1 MVNVAILGFGTV
13 GSGVAEVLTKNSQV
27 IAKKAGQE
35 IHLKYI
41 LDTRDFPG
49 NPFEDKITH
58 DFAVIEQDPE
68 VQVVVECIGGA
79 TIALDFV
86 RRCLLAG
93 KHVATSNKEMV
104 ATHGYELMSIARE
117 KNVNFLF
124 EASVGGGIPILRPL
138 YFDLAGNEVQE
149 VCGILNGTPNY
160 ILTKMILEGAAFDDV
175 LKDAQAKGY
184 AERNPAADVEGI
196 DACRKV
202 CILSALAFGFHVY
215 PNQVFTEGI
224 TSISEADVAVANAG
238 NMKLKLLGR
247 TLRTPEGKVCA
258 FVAPHFV
265 PKTSQLA
272 NVEDVFNALLV
283 RGNAIGE
290 AMFYGPGAGKLPTA
304 SAVVADVIDALKN
317 GVNVHDSLFWQP
329 APPAEGLLTDASP
342 AAYYVRVSGAAPAVV
357 AAIYGT
363 GRLAAETAAGCA
375 WYIPCSTPGAMA
387 EAERKVQAL
396 GGTVAL
402 TLKQLPD

>member
-1 MVNVAILGFGTV
+1 MTNVAILGYGTV
-13 GSGVAEVLTKNSQV
+13 GSGVAEVLTMNRRA
-27 IAKKAGQE
+27 IAEKTGQE
-35 IHLKYI
+35 IRLKYI
-41 LDTRDFPG
+41 LDTREFP
-49 NPFEDKITH
+49 NDPFADRITH
-58 DFAVIEQDPE
+58 DFTVIEQDPE

-93 KHVATSNKEMV
+93 KHVCTSNKEMV
-104 ATHGYELMSIARE
+104 ATHGYELLSIARE

-138 YFDLAGNEVQE
+138 YFDLVANEIRE
-149 VCGILNGTPNY
+149 VCGILNGTTNY
-160 ILTKMILEGAAFDDV
+160 ILTKMIQEGAAFDDV
-175 LKDAQAKGY
+175 LRDAQAKGY

-215 PNQVFTEGI
+215 PDQVSTEGI
-224 TSISEADVAVANAG
+224 TGITEDDVAVANAG

-247 TLRTPEGKVCA
+247 TLRTPSGKVCA

-272 NVEDVFNALLV
+272 NVEDVFNGLLV

-304 SAVVADVIDALKN
+304 SAVVGDVIDAVWHLDQRRPLN
-317 GVNVHDSLFWQP
+317 WTDSRPEEIADAADLVLP
-329 APPAEGLLTDASP
+329 YVVRTGASRAEVERVLGHAEPIGPDGYLLRPTSRRAIKASGLSLRA
-342 AAYYVRVSGAAPAVV
+342 VRPVF
-357 AAIYGT
+357 
-363 GRLAAETAAGCA
+363 E
-375 WYIPCSTPGAMA
+375 
-387 EAERKVQAL
+387 
-396 GGTVAL
+396 
-402 TLKQLPD
+402 

>member
-13 GSGVAEVLTKNSQV
+13 GSGVAEVLTMNRQLL
-27 IAKKAGQE
+27 AQKAGQE

-41 LDTRDFPG
+41 LDTREFPG
-49 NPFEDKITH
+49 SPFEDRIIH
-58 DFAVIEQDPE
+58 DFTVIEQDPE

-86 RRCLLAG
+86 KRSLRAG

-104 ATHGYELMSIARE
+104 ATHGYELNAIAKE
-117 KNVNFLF
+117 KHVNFLF

-138 YFDLAGNEVQE
+138 YFDLAGNEIRE
-149 VCGILNGTPNY
+149 VCGILNGTTNY
-160 ILTKMILEGAAFDDV
+160 ILTKMIQEGAAFDDV

-202 CILSALAFGFHVY
+202 CILSALSFGFHVY
-215 PNQVFTEGI
+215 PQQVSTEGI

-247 TLRTPEGKVCA
+247 TLRTAGGQVCA

-265 PKTSQLA
+265 PVTSQLA
-272 NVEDVFNALLV
+272 LVDDVFNALLV
-283 RGNAIGE
+283 RGNAVGE

-304 SAVVADVIDALKN
+304 SAVVGDVIDAVWHLNQRRNLDWADARPEETLDVRELPLPYVVRTNASRADVERALGAAEPLGPDGYRLKN
-317 GVNVHDSLFWQP
+317 PITRRAIEAS
-329 APPAEGLLTDASP
+329 GLELQA
-342 AAYYVRVSGAAPAVV
+342 VRPVF
-357 AAIYGT
+357 
-363 GRLAAETAAGCA
+363 E
-375 WYIPCSTPGAMA
+375 
-387 EAERKVQAL
+387 
-396 GGTVAL
+396 
-402 TLKQLPD
+402 